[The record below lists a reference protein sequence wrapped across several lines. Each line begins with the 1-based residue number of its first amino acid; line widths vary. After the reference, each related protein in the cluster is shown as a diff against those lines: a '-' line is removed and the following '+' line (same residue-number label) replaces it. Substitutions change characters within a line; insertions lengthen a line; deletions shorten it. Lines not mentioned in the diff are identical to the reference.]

1 MEDFVNVTLPKN
13 ELLFVSKTIREVL
26 FDDNQNPFSNNNETL
41 DTTEDDSFSV
51 FGLLFGHN
59 NTWYYDG
66 VLNINTGRDNKYS
79 NHLILV
85 TSILMTLVKL
95 LFVFLH

>member
-66 VLNINTGRDNKYS
+66 VLNINTGNNKYRDL
-79 NHLILV
+79 LILT
-85 TSILMTLVKL
+85 TSILILMTLVKL
-95 LFVFLH
+95 